1 MNRIENGV
9 RKICI
14 ELNDTNLGFSL
25 SLCATLRWKGHLEQ
39 GTTLSSSFILLHFSL
54 FYSLFL

>member
-14 ELNDTNLGFSL
+14 DLNDTNLGFSL
-25 SLCATLRWKGHLEQ
+25 SLCAALRWKGHLEQ
-39 GTTLSSSFILLHFSL
+39 VPKV
-54 FYSLFL
+54 